1 MKYLSNRDEFLK
13 RSLNKIEEYKS
24 IEIDLEK
31 LNETDNSGPFANDIP
46 WGNSLIGR
54 LINFGIRKARM
65 GANLLR
71 IKPVGKRLEREF
83 ENLLNGSTTSNLS
96 EENKRDLSR
105 VEVSKLLEE
114 LDKAVKEGANV
125 GEIKRLTN
133 EAIIDIKKLAYT
145 AGTNNDVEY
154 GRKLDSLEKQ
164 LREFKKF
171 LEQFKDDEGGKETTD
186 EEGEGEEGKD
196 EEGKDEEGKGE
207 NKEVVVEK
215 GSKTSESVYPTM
227 IKTLKSLALVLS
239 HYKEVKM
246 GDVKKPENLNKAK
259 LKYTTVAGDT
269 IEKIQ
274 KNTKA
279 NLKKLTAADIRS
291 KNTQVLVKYPKDNS
305 TMPAGL
311 VLLMESFMFEAIGE
325 GGSADRSNIKG
336 GEDHLTQAFTKLKKA
351 IETLESPKDKGVGV
365 DVKFLN
371 EITSKSLDTK
381 NKEIIKSLFTEVNRY
396 LVGDKKATLNAATDP
411 LYKESIEIIS
421 DKNKKIVVAEKIA
434 RFTKRALQFD
444 GEGLYGGLGETGK
457 NLQPFVEGMKS
468 IMLIKPAEEK
478 PAEETTK
485 FKVGDV
491 VKWKNKEGKEISKK
505 IEKIKDGSYYF
516 TSEAGEEY
524 SKKETDLTKE
534 SVITKYSNFIS
545 YIKEADE
552 AEASSDKDTQA
563 SDPVKMTT
571 SQKIIDYWN
580 KKIDI
585 KSFILE
591 RTEVDKIK
599 ANFEKIKASKDIV
612 INGLDPIIEIVK
624 LFNRAYKLHTTKV
637 IPNVETSDGR
647 VSASEFANYTPFGD
661 GTRMTAGISGGP
673 YRNNMIFND
682 WESKVQ
688 DIIKNTKYQPI
699 FREET
704 VLKTKAGNIIKDAGV
719 NLLKF
724 MNDMLDGEELYKSG
738 SSRGYSEKGMGK
750 QAEFI
755 EKYFGATSKELDK
768 LPRTFTEKDASDQK
782 EITDAMPSP
791 VNLKFKKDLIKME
804 KLNDEMS
811 GSFFACV
818 TKDSEGKFK
827 QIYFY
832 VQLADTTYAYVTYC
846 ESFYFF
852 KRYIRES
859 GQITTSDSYQGLE
872 KQINVFQTNEDG
884 QYKIKATR
892 IRLVDLIN
900 KDGQFILAN
909 KNFNIKYLTR
919 YSSKKNT
926 PGQAANPATEEMFI
940 QTCYTLCNNIDK
952 ENKLTRYKLT
962 KDISGQISQAGGFPN
977 ITKTEGIIGSLMEK
991 IK

>member
-65 GANLLR
+65 GAKLLR
-71 IKPVGKRLEREF
+71 IKPVGKQLEREF
-83 ENLLNGSTTSNLS
+83 ENLLNGSTISSLS
-96 EENKRDLSR
+96 EENKKDQNRLTI
-105 VEVSKLLEE
+105 SKLLEE
-114 LDKAVKEGANV
+114 LDKAVKESANV

-133 EAIIDIKKLAYT
+133 DAISNISKIEDLENK
-145 AGTNNDVEY
+145 E
-154 GRKLDSLEKQ
+154 SLLSQ
-164 LREFKKF
+164 LEEFKKF

-186 EEGEGEEGKD
+186 EDEGEGEGEEG
-196 EEGKDEEGKGE
+196 EEGKEKGE

-239 HYKEVKM
+239 HYKEVKNISTTN
-246 GDVKKPENLNKAK
+246 DASTTTKSKFT
-259 LKYTTVAGDT
+259 YTTVAGDT

-279 NLKKLTAADIRS
+279 NLKKLTATDIRS

-305 TMPAGL
+305 IMPAGL

-325 GGSADRSNIKG
+325 GGSQDRSNIKG

-468 IMLIKPAEEK
+468 IMAIKPTEAK

-516 TSEAGEEY
+516 TSKEGTEY
-524 SKKETDLTKE
+524 SKKEADLTKE
-534 SVITKYSNFIS
+534 SIISKYSNFIS

-552 AEASSDKDTQA
+552 AEA

-647 VSASEFANYTPFGD
+647 VSASEFANYTPFGE

-699 FREET
+699 FRSET
-704 VLKTKAGNIIKDAGV
+704 VLKTKDGNIINDAGKY
-719 NLLKF
+719 LLKF
-724 MNDMLDGEELYKSG
+724 MNDMLDGEELYKSKSG
-738 SSRGYSEKGMGK
+738 GYEKGMGK

-755 EKYFGATSKELDK
+755 QKYFGATEDEIKKAGL
-768 LPRTFTEKDASDQK
+768 TFTPK
-782 EITDAMPSP
+782 ETEEIKSNADTMPTDA
-791 VNLKFKKDLIKME
+791 NLKFKKDPIKME
-804 KLNDEMS
+804 KLDEMS

-818 TKDSEGKFK
+818 TKDDKGKDK

-832 VQLADTTYAYVTYC
+832 VQSADTTYAFVTYC

-852 KRYIRES
+852 KKYIKQS
-859 GQITTSDSYQGLE
+859 GQATTSDSFQGLE
-872 KQINVFQTNEDG
+872 KQTKTEDKNEDG

-900 KDGQFILAN
+900 KDGQFIL
-909 KNFNIKYLTR
+909 KGRTFKIKYLTK
-919 YSSKKNT
+919 YSSKVNAASQAPS
-926 PGQAANPATEEMFI
+926 PGNEEMSI
-940 QTCYTLCNNIDK
+940 QTCYTLCNIDK

-962 KDISGQISQAGGFPN
+962 KDVSSLISTIGGFPK
-977 ITKTEGIIGSLMEK
+977 ITKTDTIAGSLMERK
-991 IK
+991 

>member
-24 IEIDLEK
+24 IEDK
-31 LNETDNSGPFANDIP
+31 LDTINEGESGPFANDIP
-46 WGNSLIGR
+46 WNDSLLGR
-54 LINFGIRKARM
+54 LINSAIRKAKI

-71 IKPVGKRLEREF
+71 IKAVNRRLEDAF
-83 ENLLNGSTTSNLS
+83 EDLLGSSLTAEMSD
-96 EENKRDLSR
+96 EDKKNKNKVL
-105 VEVSKLLEE
+105 VFKFLEE
-114 LDKAVKEGANV
+114 LEKEVKAGGNV
-125 GEIKRLTN
+125 GEIKRLTDA
-133 EAIIDIKKLAYT
+133 AIKNISGIEDLENK
-145 AGTNNDVEY
+145 E
-154 GRKLDSLEKQ
+154 SLIKQ
-164 LREFKKF
+164 LEDFKKF
-171 LEQFKDDEGGKETTD
+171 LEQFKDNEGGKEGED
-186 EEGEGEEGKD
+186 EEGEEEGEEKGKG
-196 EEGKDEEGKGE
+196 EGEGE

-305 TMPAGL
+305 IMPAGL

-325 GGSADRSNIKG
+325 GGSPDRANIKG

-468 IMLIKPAEEK
+468 IMAIKPTEAK

-516 TSEAGEEY
+516 TTEAGEEY
-524 SKKETDLTKE
+524 SKKESDLTKE
-534 SVITKYSNFIS
+534 SVIVKYSSFLS

-552 AEASSDKDTQA
+552 NKASADEDTEA
-563 SDPVKMTT
+563 SDPVVMTT
-571 SQKIIDYWN
+571 SQKIIDYWE
-580 KKIDI
+580 KKIDV
-585 KSFILE
+585 KEFTLE
-591 RTEVDKIK
+591 RTEVDKIS
-599 ANFEKIKASKDIV
+599 ANFEKMNKKDGEVV
-612 INGLDPIIEIVK
+612 IQGVDPVMEIVK
-624 LFNRAYKLHTTKV
+624 IFNRAYKLHTTQV
-637 IPNVETSDGR
+637 IPTGR
-647 VSASEFANYTPFGD
+647 SGGKVSNKTFMEYTCFGN
-661 GTRMTAGISGGP
+661 GTPAGAGESGGP
-673 YRNNMIFND
+673 YRNDKIFNQ
-682 WESKVQ
+682 WENAVQ
-688 DIIKNTKYQPI
+688 NIMKSTKYQKL
-699 FREET
+699 FRSET
-704 VLKTKAGNIIKDAGV
+704 QLKSETGKVIEKAGLYLG
-719 NLLKF
+719 KF
-724 MNDMLDGEELYKSG
+724 MRDMLDGDTLYKNG
-738 SSRGYSEKGMGK
+738 AQNK
-750 QAEFI
+750 FI
-755 EKYFGATSKELDK
+755 EKYFGEL
-768 LPRTFTEKDASDQK
+768 PPDASPYIEGSDDSK
-782 EITDAMPSP
+782 VNDKTSTEMPDP
-791 VNLKFKKDLIKME
+791 LNLQFKKDPIKME
-804 KLNDEMS
+804 KLDEMS
-811 GSFFACV
+811 GSFFACG
-818 TKDSEGKFK
+818 TKDDKGKDK

-832 VQLADTTYAYVTYC
+832 VQSVDATHAYVTYC
-846 ESFYFF
+846 ESFNFF
-852 KRYIRES
+852 KRYIKES
-859 GQITTSDSYQGLE
+859 GQTLKGDNFKGSLDKVIEVDSKNGEEGEYQ
-872 KQINVFQTNEDG
+872 IRAT
-884 QYKIKATR
+884 KIK
-892 IRLVDLIN
+892 LENLID
-900 KDGQFILAN
+900 KDGKFILTG
-909 KNFNIKYLTR
+909 KNFTIKYLTK
-919 YSSKKNT
+919 YSDKKNKPGQSAT
-926 PGQAANPATEEMFI
+926 PGTEEMSI
-940 QTCYTLCNNIDK
+940 QTCYTLCNVDK

-962 KDISGQISQAGGFPN
+962 KNISDKINTIGGFPN
-977 ITKTEGIIGSLMEK
+977 IKVDGINGSLMERK
-991 IK
+991 

>member
-71 IKPVGKRLEREF
+71 IKPVGKRLEETF
-83 ENLLNGSTTSNLS
+83 KNLLDGSTTSTLS
-96 EENKRDLSR
+96 EENKKDQNRLTI
-105 VEVSKLLEE
+105 SKLLEE
-114 LDKAVKEGANV
+114 LDKAVKESANV

-133 EAIIDIKKLAYT
+133 EAISNISKIEGLENK
-145 AGTNNDVEY
+145 E
-154 GRKLDSLEKQ
+154 SLLSQ
-164 LREFKKF
+164 LEEFKKF
-171 LEQFKDDEGGKETTD
+171 LEQFKDEEGGKETTD
-186 EEGEGEEGKD
+186 EDEEEGEGEGKEGEGEE
-196 EEGKDEEGKGE
+196 KGE
-207 NKEVVVEK
+207 NKEVGVEK

-227 IKTLKSLALVLS
+227 IKTLKSLALVIS

-246 GDVKKPENLNKAK
+246 AQVTKKETGQVNTK
-259 LKYTTVAGDT
+259 LKYITVAGDT
-269 IEKIQ
+269 VEKIQ
-274 KNTKA
+274 KNPKA

-325 GGSADRSNIKG
+325 GGSPDRANIKG

-468 IMLIKPAEEK
+468 IMAIKPTEEK

-516 TSEAGEEY
+516 TSEKGEEY
-524 SKKETDLTKE
+524 SKKEADLTKE
-534 SVITKYSNFIS
+534 SVISKYSSFLS

-563 SDPVKMTT
+563 SDPVRMTT
-571 SQKIIDYWN
+571 SQKIIDYWS

-591 RTEVDKIK
+591 RTEEKKIV
-599 ANFEKIKASKDIV
+599 ANFEKITPSKDIV

-647 VSASEFANYTPFGD
+647 VSASEYANYTPFGD

-673 YRNNMIFND
+673 FRNNMIFND

-699 FREET
+699 FRSET
-704 VLKTKAGNIIKDAGV
+704 VLKTKDGNIINDAGKY
-719 NLLKF
+719 LLKF
-724 MNDMLDGEELYKSG
+724 MNEMLDGEELYKS
-738 SSRGYSEKGMGK
+738 SKSYSGDKNMGK

-755 EKYFGATSKELDK
+755 QKYFGATEEEIKKAGL
-768 LPRTFTEKDASDQK
+768 TFDPKTEPG
-782 EITDAMPSP
+782 EITGTSKDMPADA
-791 VNLKFKKDLIKME
+791 NLKFKKDLIKME
-804 KLNDEMS
+804 KLDEMS
-811 GSFFACV
+811 GSFFACG
-818 TKDSEGKFK
+818 TKDSEGKTK

-832 VQLADTTYAYVTYC
+832 VQSADATYAYVTYC

-872 KQINVFQTNEDG
+872 KQTKIDQSNEDG

-892 IRLVDLIN
+892 IKLVDLIN
-900 KDGQFILAN
+900 KDGKFILAD
-909 KNFNIKYLTR
+909 KNFKIKYLTK
-919 YSSKKNT
+919 YSSKVNAAS
-926 PGQAANPATEEMFI
+926 QAPSTGTEEMVI
-940 QTCYTLCNNIDK
+940 QTCYTLCNIDK

-962 KDISGQISQAGGFPN
+962 KDISGSINTAGGFRN
-977 ITKTEGIIGSLMEK
+977 ITRTEGILASSMERK
-991 IK
+991 S

>member
-65 GANLLR
+65 GAKLLR
-71 IKPVGKRLEREF
+71 IKPVGKQLEREF
-83 ENLLNGSTTSNLS
+83 ENLLNGSTISSLS
-96 EENKRDLSR
+96 EENKKDQNRLTI
-105 VEVSKLLEE
+105 SKLLEE
-114 LDKAVKEGANV
+114 LDKAVKESANV

-133 EAIIDIKKLAYT
+133 DAISNISKIEDLENK
-145 AGTNNDVEY
+145 E
-154 GRKLDSLEKQ
+154 SLLSQ
-164 LREFKKF
+164 LEEFKKF

-186 EEGEGEEGKD
+186 EDEGEGEGEEG
-196 EEGKDEEGKGE
+196 EEGKEKGE

-239 HYKEVKM
+239 HYKEVKNISTTN
-246 GDVKKPENLNKAK
+246 DASTTTKSKFT
-259 LKYTTVAGDT
+259 YTTVAGDT

-279 NLKKLTAADIRS
+279 NLKKLTATDIRS

-305 TMPAGL
+305 IMPAGL

-325 GGSADRSNIKG
+325 GGSQDRSNIKG

-468 IMLIKPAEEK
+468 IMAIKPTEAK

-516 TSEAGEEY
+516 TSKEGTEY
-524 SKKETDLTKE
+524 SKKEADLTKE
-534 SVITKYSNFIS
+534 SIISKYSNFIS

-552 AEASSDKDTQA
+552 AEA

-647 VSASEFANYTPFGD
+647 VSASEFANYTPFGE

-699 FREET
+699 FRSET
-704 VLKTKAGNIIKDAGV
+704 VLKTKDGNIINDAGKY
-719 NLLKF
+719 LLKF
-724 MNDMLDGEELYKSG
+724 MNDMLDGEELYKSKSG
-738 SSRGYSEKGMGK
+738 GYEKGMGK

-755 EKYFGATSKELDK
+755 QKYFGATEDEIKKAGL
-768 LPRTFTEKDASDQK
+768 TFTPK
-782 EITDAMPSP
+782 ETEEIKSNADTMPTDA
-791 VNLKFKKDLIKME
+791 NLKFKKDPIKME
-804 KLNDEMS
+804 KLDEMS

-818 TKDSEGKFK
+818 TKDDKGKDK

-832 VQLADTTYAYVTYC
+832 VQSADTTYAFVTYC

-852 KRYIRES
+852 KKYIKQS
-859 GQITTSDSYQGLE
+859 GQATTSDSFQGLE
-872 KQINVFQTNEDG
+872 KQTKTEDKNEDG

-892 IRLVDLIN
+892 IRLVDLIITEMVDEN
-900 KDGQFILAN
+900 DLDVTIVFTL
-909 KNFNIKYLTR
+909 KNSDRPITLT
-919 YSSKKNT
+919 
-926 PGQAANPATEEMFI
+926 
-940 QTCYTLCNNIDK
+940 TL
-952 ENKLTRYKLT
+952 LSRVR
-962 KDISGQISQAGGFPN
+962 
-977 ITKTEGIIGSLMEK
+977 
-991 IK
+991 

>member
-13 RSLNKIEEYKS
+13 RSFKKIDEYKS
-24 IEIDLEK
+24 DIDLQE
-31 LNETDNSGPFANDIP
+31 LNEADTSGPFANDIP

-71 IKPVGKRLEREF
+71 IKPVGKRLEEAF
-83 ENLLNGSTTSNLS
+83 SNLLDGSTTATLS
-96 EENKRDLSR
+96 EENKNDQNRLTI
-105 VEVSKLLEE
+105 SKLLEE
-114 LDKAVKEGANV
+114 LEKVVREGGNV
-125 GEIKRLTN
+125 GEIKRL
-133 EAIIDIKKLAYT
+133 
-145 AGTNNDVEY
+145 NNDAISNISKIE
-154 GRKLDSLEKQ
+154 GLEDKESLLSQ
-164 LREFKKF
+164 LEEFKKF
-171 LEQFKDDEGGKETTD
+171 LEQFKDTEGGEPIGEGDEDEGEK
-186 EEGEGEEGKD
+186 GEGEE
-196 EEGKDEEGKGE
+196 KGE

-215 GSKTSESVYPTM
+215 GSKTSESMYPTM

-239 HYKEVKM
+239 HYKEVKNISTTNASTTT
-246 GDVKKPENLNKAK
+246 KSKFT
-259 LKYTTVAGDT
+259 YTTVAGDT

-274 KNTKA
+274 KDIKA
-279 NLKKLTAADIRS
+279 NPKKLAATDIRT
-291 KNTQVLVKYPKDNS
+291 KNTQVLLKYPKDNV

-311 VLLMESFMFEAIGE
+311 VLVMESFMFEAIGE
-325 GGSADRSNIKG
+325 GGSPDRSNIKG

-351 IETLESPKDKGVGV
+351 IETLESPKDKGIGV

-396 LVGDKKATLNAATDP
+396 LVGDKKATLNASTDP

-468 IMLIKPAEEK
+468 IMLIKPDEAK
-478 PAEETTK
+478 PAEVTTK

-516 TSEAGEEY
+516 TTEDGKEY
-524 SKKETDLTKE
+524 SKKESDLTKE
-534 SVITKYSNFIS
+534 SVISKYSSFLS

-552 AEASSDKDTQA
+552 DTEA
-563 SDPVKMTT
+563 SDPVVMTT
-571 SQKIIDYWN
+571 SQKIIDYWD
-580 KKIDI
+580 KKIDV
-585 KSFILE
+585 KSFVLE
-591 RTEVDKIK
+591 RTEVARIV
-599 ANFEKIKASKDIV
+599 ANFEKITASKEIQ

-673 YRNNMIFND
+673 YRNNMIFNE
-682 WESKVQ
+682 WENKVQ
-688 DIIKNTKYQPI
+688 DIIKKPENQAI

-704 VLKTKAGNIIKDAGV
+704 ILKTKEGNIIKDAGK

-724 MNDMLDGEELYKSG
+724 INDMLDGEELYKPSK
-738 SSRGYSEKGMGK
+738 GYGDKAMGK

-755 EKYFGATSKELDK
+755 EKYFGATKDDLNGGLVIVESDAKENTSNSTTIPDPL
-768 LPRTFTEKDASDQK
+768 
-782 EITDAMPSP
+782 
-791 VNLKFKKDLIKME
+791 NLQFKKDLVKME
-804 KLNDEMS
+804 KLDEIS
-811 GSFFACV
+811 GSFFACGC
-818 TKDSEGKFK
+818 KDDKGKDK

-832 VQLADTTYAYVTYC
+832 IQSVDSGFAYFTYC

-852 KRYIRES
+852 KRYIKES
-859 GQITTSDSYQGLE
+859 GQGLKGDNFQGSLE
-872 KQINVFQTNEDG
+872 KRIEMDPKNEEGEYQIKAA
-884 QYKIKATR
+884 KIK
-892 IRLVDLIN
+892 LENLIN
-900 KDGQFILAN
+900 KDGQFLLTG
-909 KNFNIKYLTR
+909 KNFTIKYLTK
-919 YSSKKNT
+919 YSSKRNT
-926 PGQAANPATEEMFI
+926 PSQSATSGTEEMSI
-940 QTCYTLCNNIDK
+940 QTCYTLCKVDK
-952 ENKLTRYKLT
+952 ENTRYRLT
-962 KDISGQISQAGGFPN
+962 KNISEIIKNIGGFP
-977 ITKTEGIIGSLMEK
+977 K
-991 IK
+991 IKVDGINNTSMVRK

>member
-46 WGNSLIGR
+46 WGNSLLGR

-305 TMPAGL
+305 IMPAGL

-444 GEGLYGGLGETGK
+444 GEGLYGGLGDTGK

-468 IMLIKPAEEK
+468 IMAIKPDEVK

-516 TSEAGEEY
+516 TTEAGEEY
-524 SKKETDLTKE
+524 SKKETDLT
-534 SVITKYSNFIS
+534 
-545 YIKEADE
+545 
-552 AEASSDKDTQA
+552 
-563 SDPVKMTT
+563 
-571 SQKIIDYWN
+571 
-580 KKIDI
+580 
-585 KSFILE
+585 
-591 RTEVDKIK
+591 
-599 ANFEKIKASKDIV
+599 
-612 INGLDPIIEIVK
+612 
-624 LFNRAYKLHTTKV
+624 
-637 IPNVETSDGR
+637 
-647 VSASEFANYTPFGD
+647 
-661 GTRMTAGISGGP
+661 
-673 YRNNMIFND
+673 
-682 WESKVQ
+682 
-688 DIIKNTKYQPI
+688 
-699 FREET
+699 
-704 VLKTKAGNIIKDAGV
+704 
-719 NLLKF
+719 
-724 MNDMLDGEELYKSG
+724 
-738 SSRGYSEKGMGK
+738 
-750 QAEFI
+750 
-755 EKYFGATSKELDK
+755 
-768 LPRTFTEKDASDQK
+768 
-782 EITDAMPSP
+782 
-791 VNLKFKKDLIKME
+791 
-804 KLNDEMS
+804 
-811 GSFFACV
+811 
-818 TKDSEGKFK
+818 
-827 QIYFY
+827 
-832 VQLADTTYAYVTYC
+832 
-846 ESFYFF
+846 
-852 KRYIRES
+852 
-859 GQITTSDSYQGLE
+859 
-872 KQINVFQTNEDG
+872 
-884 QYKIKATR
+884 
-892 IRLVDLIN
+892 
-900 KDGQFILAN
+900 
-909 KNFNIKYLTR
+909 
-919 YSSKKNT
+919 
-926 PGQAANPATEEMFI
+926 
-940 QTCYTLCNNIDK
+940 
-952 ENKLTRYKLT
+952 
-962 KDISGQISQAGGFPN
+962 
-977 ITKTEGIIGSLMEK
+977 
-991 IK
+991 

>member
-1 MKYLSNRDEFLK
+1 
-13 RSLNKIEEYKS
+13 
-24 IEIDLEK
+24 
-31 LNETDNSGPFANDIP
+31 
-46 WGNSLIGR
+46 
-54 LINFGIRKARM
+54 
-65 GANLLR
+65 
-71 IKPVGKRLEREF
+71 
-83 ENLLNGSTTSNLS
+83 
-96 EENKRDLSR
+96 
-105 VEVSKLLEE
+105 
-114 LDKAVKEGANV
+114 
-125 GEIKRLTN
+125 
-133 EAIIDIKKLAYT
+133 
-145 AGTNNDVEY
+145 
-154 GRKLDSLEKQ
+154 
-164 LREFKKF
+164 
-171 LEQFKDDEGGKETTD
+171 
-186 EEGEGEEGKD
+186 
-196 EEGKDEEGKGE
+196 
-207 NKEVVVEK
+207 
-215 GSKTSESVYPTM
+215 
-227 IKTLKSLALVLS
+227 
-239 HYKEVKM
+239 
-246 GDVKKPENLNKAK
+246 
-259 LKYTTVAGDT
+259 
-269 IEKIQ
+269 
-274 KNTKA
+274 
-279 NLKKLTAADIRS
+279 
-291 KNTQVLVKYPKDNS
+291 
-305 TMPAGL
+305 MPAGL

-325 GGSADRSNIKG
+325 GGSQDRSNIKG

-468 IMLIKPAEEK
+468 IMAIKPTEAK

-491 VKWKNKEGKEISKK
+491 VKWKNKEGEEISKK
-505 IEKIKDGSYYF
+505 IEKVKDGSYYF
-516 TSEAGEEY
+516 TSKEGTEY
-524 SKKETDLTKE
+524 SKKEADLTKE
-534 SVITKYSNFIS
+534 SVISKYSSFLS

-552 AEASSDKDTQA
+552 TEASSDKDTQA

-571 SQKIIDYWN
+571 SQKIIDYWS

-591 RTEVDKIK
+591 RTEEDKIK
-599 ANFEKIKASKDIV
+599 ANFEKITPSKEIV

-647 VSASEFANYTPFGD
+647 VSASEFANYTPFGE

-673 YRNNMIFND
+673 YRNNMIFNE

-699 FREET
+699 FRSET
-704 VLKTKAGNIIKDAGV
+704 VLKTKDGNIINDAGKY
-719 NLLKF
+719 LLKF
-724 MNDMLDGEELYKSG
+724 MNDMLDGEELYKSKSG
-738 SSRGYSEKGMGK
+738 GYEKGMGK

-755 EKYFGATSKELDK
+755 QKYFGATEDEIKKAGL
-768 LPRTFTEKDASDQK
+768 TFGGKIEVG
-782 EITDAMPSP
+782 EITGSANDMPTDA
-791 VNLKFKKDLIKME
+791 NLKFKKDPIKME
-804 KLNDEMS
+804 KLDEMS
-811 GSFFACV
+811 ESFFTCV
-818 TKDSEGKFK
+818 TKDSEGKTK

-832 VQLADTTYAYVTYC
+832 VQSADTTYAFVTYC

-852 KRYIRES
+852 KKYIKQS
-859 GQITTSDSYQGLE
+859 GQATTSDSFQGLE
-872 KQINVFQTNEDG
+872 NKTKTDETNEDG

-900 KDGQFILAN
+900 KDGQFILTGR
-909 KNFNIKYLTR
+909 NFKIKYLTK

-926 PGQAANPATEEMFI
+926 PGQSANPATEEMSI
-940 QTCYTLCNNIDK
+940 QTCYTLCNIDK

-962 KDISGQISQAGGFPN
+962 KDVSSLISTIGGFPT
-977 ITKTEGIIGSLMEK
+977 ITKTEGIAGSLMERK
-991 IK
+991 

>member
-65 GANLLR
+65 GAKLLR
-71 IKPVGKRLEREF
+71 IKPVGKRLEETF
-83 ENLLNGSTTSNLS
+83 KNLLDGSTTSTLS
-96 EENKRDLSR
+96 EENKKDQNRLTI
-105 VEVSKLLEE
+105 SKLLEE
-114 LDKAVKEGANV
+114 LEKEVKAGGNV

-133 EAIIDIKKLAYT
+133 KAIDDISKIEGLENK
-145 AGTNNDVEY
+145 E
-154 GRKLDSLEKQ
+154 SLLSQ
-164 LREFKKF
+164 LEEFKKF

-186 EEGEGEEGKD
+186 EDEGEGEGEEGEG
-196 EEGKDEEGKGE
+196 EEKGGE

-215 GSKTSESVYPTM
+215 GSKTSESVHTTM

-305 TMPAGL
+305 IMPAGL

-325 GGSADRSNIKG
+325 GGSQDRSNIKG

-468 IMLIKPAEEK
+468 IMAIKPTEAK

-516 TSEAGEEY
+516 TTEKGEEY
-524 SKKETDLTKE
+524 SKKESDLTKE
-534 SVITKYSNFIS
+534 SVISKYSNFIS

-571 SQKIIDYWN
+571 SQKIIDYWS

-591 RTEVDKIK
+591 RTEEDKIK

-637 IPNVETSDGR
+637 IPNVETSDGS

-661 GTRMTAGISGGP
+661 GTRMKAGIEGGP

-755 EKYFGATSKELDK
+755 EKYFGATSKELEK
-768 LPRTFTEKDASDQK
+768 LPRTFTEKDASDCK

-804 KLNDEMS
+804 KPADEMS

-852 KRYIRES
+852 RRYIRES

-892 IRLVDLIN
+892 IKLVDLIN
-900 KDGQFILAN
+900 KNGQFILEG
-909 KNFNIKYLTR
+909 KTFKIKYLTK
-919 YSSKKNT
+919 YSSKVNAASQAPNT
-926 PGQAANPATEEMFI
+926 GNEEMSI
-940 QTCYTLCNNIDK
+940 QNCYTLCIDK

-962 KDISGQISQAGGFPN
+962 KDVSSLISTIGGFPK
-977 ITKTEGIIGSLMEK
+977 ITKTEGIAGSLMERK
-991 IK
+991 

>member
-71 IKPVGKRLEREF
+71 IKPVGKRLEETF
-83 ENLLNGSTTSNLS
+83 KNLLDGSTTATLS
-96 EENKRDLSR
+96 EENKKDFSR

-114 LDKAVKEGANV
+114 LDKAVKESANV

-133 EAIIDIKKLAYT
+133 KAIDDISKIEGLENK
-145 AGTNNDVEY
+145 E
-154 GRKLDSLEKQ
+154 SLLSQ
-164 LREFKKF
+164 LEEFKKF

-186 EEGEGEEGKD
+186 EDEGEEG
-196 EEGKDEEGKGE
+196 EEKGEEKGE

-215 GSKTSESVYPTM
+215 GSKTSESMYPTM
-227 IKTLKSLALVLS
+227 IKTLKSLALVIS

-246 GDVKKPENLNKAK
+246 GNVSKEKTETTDTK

-274 KNTKA
+274 RNPKA
-279 NLKKLTAADIRS
+279 NPKKLAATDIRS
-291 KNTQVLVKYPKDNS
+291 KNTQVLLKYPKDNA

-311 VLLMESFMFEAIGE
+311 VLLMEGFMFEAIGE
-325 GGSADRSNIKG
+325 GGSPDRANIKG

-351 IETLESPKDKGVGV
+351 IETLESPKEKGVGV

-396 LVGDKKATLNAATDP
+396 LVGDKKATLNADTDP

-444 GEGLYGGLGETGK
+444 GEGLYGGLGDTGK

-468 IMLIKPAEEK
+468 IMAIKPTEAK

-516 TSEAGEEY
+516 TTEAGEEY

-571 SQKIIDYWN
+571 SQKIIDYWS

-591 RTEVDKIK
+591 RTEEVKIK
-599 ANFEKIKASKDIV
+599 ANFEKITPSKEIV

-647 VSASEFANYTPFGD
+647 VSASEFANYTPFGE

-699 FREET
+699 FRSET
-704 VLKTKAGNIIKDAGV
+704 VLKTKDGNIINDAGKY
-719 NLLKF
+719 LLKF
-724 MNDMLDGEELYKSG
+724 MNDMLDGEELYKSKSG
-738 SSRGYSEKGMGK
+738 GYEKGMGK

-755 EKYFGATSKELDK
+755 QKYFGATEAEIKAAGLTHGGKDEADK
-768 LPRTFTEKDASDQK
+768 IKSNADTMP
-782 EITDAMPSP
+782 TDAD
-791 VNLKFKKDLIKME
+791 LQFKKDPIKMG
-804 KLNDEMS
+804 KLDEEMS

-818 TKDSEGKFK
+818 TKDDKGKDK

-832 VQLADTTYAYVTYC
+832 VQSVDATYAFVTYC

-852 KRYIRES
+852 KRYIKES
-859 GQITTSDSYQGLE
+859 GQALKGDNFKGSLDKVIKVDS
-872 KQINVFQTNEDG
+872 KNEDG
-884 QYKIKATR
+884 EYQIRATKIK
-892 IRLVDLIN
+892 LENLI
-900 KDGQFILAN
+900 KIDGQFLLTG
-909 KNFNIKYLTR
+909 KSFTIKYLTK
-919 YSSKKNT
+919 YSSKMNAASQAPS
-926 PGQAANPATEEMFI
+926 PGIEEMFI
-940 QTCYTLCNNIDK
+940 QTCYTLCNIDK
-952 ENKLTRYKLT
+952 EDKLTRYTLT
-962 KDISGQISQAGGFPN
+962 KNISEKINTIGGFPN
-977 ITKTEGIIGSLMEK
+977 IKVDGINNTSMVK
-991 IK
+991 K

>member
-71 IKPVGKRLEREF
+71 IKPVGKRLEETF
-83 ENLLNGSTTSNLS
+83 KNLLDGSTTATLS
-96 EENKRDLSR
+96 EENKKDFSR

-114 LDKAVKEGANV
+114 LDKAVKESANV

-133 EAIIDIKKLAYT
+133 KAIDDISKIEGLENK
-145 AGTNNDVEY
+145 E
-154 GRKLDSLEKQ
+154 SLLSQ
-164 LREFKKF
+164 LEEFKKF

-186 EEGEGEEGKD
+186 EDEGEEG
-196 EEGKDEEGKGE
+196 EEKGEEKGE

-215 GSKTSESVYPTM
+215 GSKTSESMYPTM
-227 IKTLKSLALVLS
+227 IKTLKSLALVIS

-246 GDVKKPENLNKAK
+246 GNVSKEKTETTDTK

-274 KNTKA
+274 RNPKA
-279 NLKKLTAADIRS
+279 NPKKLAATDIRS
-291 KNTQVLVKYPKDNS
+291 KNTQVLLKYPKDNA

-311 VLLMESFMFEAIGE
+311 VLLMEGFMFEAIGE
-325 GGSADRSNIKG
+325 GGSPDRANIKG

-351 IETLESPKDKGVGV
+351 IETLESPKEKGVGV

-444 GEGLYGGLGETGK
+444 GEGLYGGLGDTGK

-468 IMLIKPAEEK
+468 IMAIKPDEAK

-516 TSEAGEEY
+516 TTEAGEEY

-571 SQKIIDYWN
+571 SQKIIDYWS
-580 KKIDI
+580 KKIEI

-591 RTEVDKIK
+591 RTEEDKIK

-647 VSASEFANYTPFGD
+647 VSASEFANYTPFGE

-699 FREET
+699 FRSET
-704 VLKTKAGNIIKDAGV
+704 VLKTKDGNIINDAGKY
-719 NLLKF
+719 LLKF
-724 MNDMLDGEELYKSG
+724 MNDMLDGEELYKSKSG
-738 SSRGYSEKGMGK
+738 GYEKGMGK

-755 EKYFGATSKELDK
+755 QKYFGATEAEIKAAGLTHGGKDEADK
-768 LPRTFTEKDASDQK
+768 IKSNADTMP
-782 EITDAMPSP
+782 TDAD
-791 VNLKFKKDLIKME
+791 LQFKKDPIKMG
-804 KLNDEMS
+804 KLDEEMS

-818 TKDSEGKFK
+818 TKDDKGKDK

-832 VQLADTTYAYVTYC
+832 VQSVDATYAFVTYC

-852 KRYIRES
+852 KRYIKES
-859 GQITTSDSYQGLE
+859 GQALKGDNFKGSLDKVIKVDS
-872 KQINVFQTNEDG
+872 KNEDG
-884 QYKIKATR
+884 EYQIRATKIK
-892 IRLVDLIN
+892 LENLI
-900 KDGQFILAN
+900 KIDGQFLLTG
-909 KNFNIKYLTR
+909 KSFTIKYLTK

-926 PGQAANPATEEMFI
+926 PSQTATPGTEEMSI
-940 QTCYTLCNNIDK
+940 QQTCYTLCNVDK
-952 ENKLTRYKLT
+952 ENKLTRYTLT
-962 KDISGQISQAGGFPN
+962 KNISEKINTIGGFPN
-977 ITKTEGIIGSLMEK
+977 IKVDGINNTSMVK
-991 IK
+991 K

>member
-31 LNETDNSGPFANDIP
+31 LNEADDSGPFANDIP

-71 IKPVGKRLEREF
+71 IKPVGKRLEETF
-83 ENLLNGSTTSNLS
+83 KNLLDGSTTSTLS
-96 EENKRDLSR
+96 EENKKDQNRLTI
-105 VEVSKLLEE
+105 SKLLEE
-114 LDKAVKEGANV
+114 LDKAVKESANV

-133 EAIIDIKKLAYT
+133 KAIDDISKIEGLENK
-145 AGTNNDVEY
+145 E
-154 GRKLDSLEKQ
+154 SLLSQ
-164 LREFKKF
+164 LEEFKKF

-186 EEGEGEEGKD
+186 EDEGEGEG
-196 EEGKDEEGKGE
+196 EGKGE
-207 NKEVVVEK
+207 NKEVGVEK

-227 IKTLKSLALVLS
+227 VKTLKSLALVIS
-239 HYKEVKM
+239 NYKQVKIES
-246 GDVKKPENLNKAK
+246 VKKTTADTSTKETG

-274 KNTKA
+274 KNPKA
-279 NLKKLTAADIRS
+279 NPKELAATDIRT
-291 KNTQVLVKYPKDNS
+291 KNTQVLSKYPKDNQ

-311 VLLMESFMFEAIGE
+311 VLVMESFMFEAIGE
-325 GGSADRSNIKG
+325 GGSPDRANVKG

-351 IETLESPKDKGVGV
+351 IETLESPKDKGIGV

-468 IMLIKPAEEK
+468 IMAIKPTEEK

-491 VKWKNKEGKEISKK
+491 VKWKNKEGEEISKK
-505 IEKIKDGSYYF
+505 IEKVKDGSYYF
-516 TSEAGEEY
+516 TSKEGTEY
-524 SKKETDLTKE
+524 SKKEADLTKE
-534 SVITKYSNFIS
+534 SVISKYSSFLS

-563 SDPVKMTT
+563 SDPVRMTT
-571 SQKIIDYWN
+571 SQKIIDYWS

-591 RTEVDKIK
+591 RTEEDKIK
-599 ANFEKIKASKDIV
+599 ANFEKITPSKEIV

-673 YRNNMIFND
+673 YRNNMIFNE

-688 DIIKNTKYQPI
+688 DIIKKPENEAI

-704 VLKTKAGNIIKDAGV
+704 VLKTKDGNIIKDAGK

-724 MNDMLDGEELYKSG
+724 INDMLDGEELYKPSG
-738 SSRGYSEKGMGK
+738 RNSDKAMGR

-755 EKYFGATSKELDK
+755 EKYFGAGSDDLKGGLGLVIAKSDADQNTGNA
-768 LPRTFTEKDASDQK
+768 KD
-782 EITDAMPSP
+782 MPTNA
-791 VNLKFKKDLIKME
+791 NLKFKKDLIKME
-804 KLNDEMS
+804 KLDEMS
-811 GSFFACV
+811 GSFFACG
-818 TKDSEGKFK
+818 TKDSEGKTK

-832 VQLADTTYAYVTYC
+832 VQSADVTYAYVTYC

-852 KRYIRES
+852 KKYIKQS
-859 GQITTSDSYQGLE
+859 GQITTSDSFQGLE
-872 KQINVFQTNEDG
+872 KQTKTDSSNEDG
-884 QYKIKATR
+884 DYKIKATR

-900 KDGQFILAN
+900 KDGQFILPS
-909 KNFNIKYLTR
+909 KNFNIKYLTK
-919 YSSKKNT
+919 YSSKRNA
-926 PGQAANPATEEMFI
+926 PSQAPSTGTEEMFI
-940 QTCYTLCNNIDK
+940 QTCYTLCNIDK

-962 KDISGQISQAGGFPN
+962 KDISDLISTVGGFPK
-977 ITKTEGIIGSLMEK
+977 ITKTDGINGSLMERK
-991 IK
+991 

>member
-71 IKPVGKRLEREF
+71 IKPVGKRLEETF
-83 ENLLNGSTTSNLS
+83 KNLLDGSTTATLS
-96 EENKRDLSR
+96 EENKKDFSR

-114 LDKAVKEGANV
+114 LDKAVKESANV

-133 EAIIDIKKLAYT
+133 KAIDDISKIEGLENK
-145 AGTNNDVEY
+145 E
-154 GRKLDSLEKQ
+154 SLLSQ
-164 LREFKKF
+164 LEEFKKF

-186 EEGEGEEGKD
+186 EDEGEEG
-196 EEGKDEEGKGE
+196 EEKGEEKGE

-215 GSKTSESVYPTM
+215 GSKTSESMYPTM
-227 IKTLKSLALVLS
+227 IKTLKSLALVIS

-246 GDVKKPENLNKAK
+246 GNVSKEKTETTDTK

-274 KNTKA
+274 RNPKA
-279 NLKKLTAADIRS
+279 NPKKLAATDIRS
-291 KNTQVLVKYPKDNS
+291 KNTQVLLKYPKDNA

-311 VLLMESFMFEAIGE
+311 VLLMEGFMFEAIGE
-325 GGSADRSNIKG
+325 GGSPDRANIKG

-351 IETLESPKDKGVGV
+351 IETLESPKEKGVGV

-444 GEGLYGGLGETGK
+444 GEGLYGGLGDTGK

-468 IMLIKPAEEK
+468 IMAIKPDEAK

-516 TSEAGEEY
+516 TTEAGEEY

-571 SQKIIDYWN
+571 SQKIIDYWS

-591 RTEVDKIK
+591 RTEEVKIK
-599 ANFEKIKASKDIV
+599 ANFEKITPSKEIV

-647 VSASEFANYTPFGD
+647 VSASEFANYTPFGE

-699 FREET
+699 FRSET
-704 VLKTKAGNIIKDAGV
+704 VLKTKDGNIINDAGKY
-719 NLLKF
+719 LLKF
-724 MNDMLDGEELYKSG
+724 MNDMLDGEELYKSKSG
-738 SSRGYSEKGMGK
+738 GYEKGMGK

-755 EKYFGATSKELDK
+755 QKYFGATEAEIKAAGLTLGGKNE
-768 LPRTFTEKDASDQK
+768 TE
-782 EITDAMPSP
+782 EIKSNADTMPTDAD
-791 VNLKFKKDLIKME
+791 LQFKKDPIKMG
-804 KLNDEMS
+804 KLDEEMS

-818 TKDSEGKFK
+818 TKDDKEKTK

-832 VQLADTTYAYVTYC
+832 VQSVDATYAFVTYC

-852 KRYIRES
+852 KRYIKES
-859 GQITTSDSYQGLE
+859 GQALKGDNFKGSLDKVIKVDS
-872 KQINVFQTNEDG
+872 KNEDG
-884 QYKIKATR
+884 EYQIRATKIK
-892 IRLVDLIN
+892 LENLI
-900 KDGQFILAN
+900 KIDGQFLLTG
-909 KNFNIKYLTR
+909 KSFTIKYLTK
-919 YSSKKNT
+919 YSSKMNAASQAPS
-926 PGQAANPATEEMFI
+926 PGIEEMFI
-940 QTCYTLCNNIDK
+940 QTCYTLCNIDK
-952 ENKLTRYKLT
+952 EDKLTRYTLT
-962 KDISGQISQAGGFPN
+962 KNISEKINTIGGFPN
-977 ITKTEGIIGSLMEK
+977 IKVDGINNTSMVK
-991 IK
+991 K

>member
-71 IKPVGKRLEREF
+71 IKPVGKRLEETF
-83 ENLLNGSTTSNLS
+83 KNLLDGSTTSNLS

-186 EEGEGEEGKD
+186 EEGEGEEGEG
-196 EEGKDEEGKGE
+196 EEGEGEEKGGE

-227 IKTLKSLALVLS
+227 IKTLKSLALVIS

-246 GDVKKPENLNKAK
+246 GDVKKTETGNKAK

-325 GGSADRSNIKG
+325 GGSQDRSNIKG

-516 TSEAGEEY
+516 TSKEGTEY
-524 SKKETDLTKE
+524 SKKEADLTKE
-534 SVITKYSNFIS
+534 SIISKYSNFIS

-563 SDPVKMTT
+563 SDPVKLTT

-859 GQITTSDSYQGLE
+859 GQLTTSDSYQGLE
-872 KQINVFQTNEDG
+872 NKTKVDITNEDG
-884 QYKIKATR
+884 EYKIKATR
-892 IRLVDLIN
+892 IRLVDLIT
-900 KDGQFILAN
+900 KDGQFILTG

-926 PGQAANPATEEMFI
+926 PSQSANLANEEMYI
-940 QTCYTLCNNIDK
+940 QTCYTLYIDK

-962 KDISGQISQAGGFPN
+962 KDISGQISRAGGFPN

-991 IK
+991 K

>member
-71 IKPVGKRLEREF
+71 IKPVGKRLEETF
-83 ENLLNGSTTSNLS
+83 KNLLDGSTTSTLS
-96 EENKRDLSR
+96 EENKKDQNRLTI
-105 VEVSKLLEE
+105 SKLLEE
-114 LDKAVKEGANV
+114 LDKAVKESANV

-133 EAIIDIKKLAYT
+133 EAISNISKIEGLENK
-145 AGTNNDVEY
+145 E
-154 GRKLDSLEKQ
+154 SLLSQ
-164 LREFKKF
+164 LEEFKKF

-186 EEGEGEEGKD
+186 EGEGEGEGEGKEGEGEE
-196 EEGKDEEGKGE
+196 KGE
-207 NKEVVVEK
+207 NKEVGVEK
-215 GSKTSESVYPTM
+215 GSKTSESMYPTM
-227 IKTLKSLALVLS
+227 IKTLKSLALVIS
-239 HYKEVKM
+239 NYKQVKIES
-246 GDVKKPENLNKAK
+246 VKKTTADTSTKDTK
-259 LKYTTVAGDT
+259 LKYITVAGDT
-269 IEKIQ
+269 VEKIQ
-274 KNTKA
+274 KNPKA

-291 KNTQVLVKYPKDNS
+291 KNTQVLIKYPKDSS

-325 GGSADRSNIKG
+325 GGSPDRANIKG

-468 IMLIKPAEEK
+468 IMAIKPAEEK

-516 TSEAGEEY
+516 TSEKGEEY

-534 SVITKYSNFIS
+534 SVISKYSSFIS

-552 AEASSDKDTQA
+552 DTEA

-571 SQKIIDYWN
+571 SQKIIDYWD

-591 RTEVDKIK
+591 RTEENKIV
-599 ANFEKIKASKDIV
+599 ANFEKITASKEIV

-673 YRNNMIFND
+673 YRNNMIFNE

-688 DIIKNTKYQPI
+688 DIIKKPENEAI

-704 VLKTKAGNIIKDAGV
+704 ILKTKDGNIIKDAGK

-724 MNDMLDGEELYKSG
+724 INDMLDGEELYKPSK
-738 SSRGYSEKGMGK
+738 GYGDKAMGK

-755 EKYFGATSKELDK
+755 EKYFGAT
-768 LPRTFTEKDASDQK
+768 KDDLNGGLGVVMAKSDA
-782 EITDAMPSP
+782 ESNTGNSTAMPDP
-791 VNLKFKKDLIKME
+791 LNLQFKKDLIKLE
-804 KLNDEMS
+804 KLDEMS
-811 GSFFACV
+811 GSFFACG
-818 TKDSEGKFK
+818 TKDNEGKDK

-832 VQLADTTYAYVTYC
+832 VQSADTTWAYVTYC

-859 GQITTSDSYQGLE
+859 GQIVKSDSYQGLD
-872 KQINVFQTNEDG
+872 KQTKIDQSNEDG

-900 KDGQFILAN
+900 KDGQFIL
-909 KNFNIKYLTR
+909 KDKKFIIKYLTK
-919 YSSKKNT
+919 YSSKVNASS
-926 PGQAANPATEEMFI
+926 QAPTSGTEEMSI
-940 QTCYTLCNNIDK
+940 QTCYSLCNIDK

-962 KDISGQISQAGGFPN
+962 KDISGSINTAGGFRN
-977 ITKTEGIIGSLMEK
+977 ITKTDGINASSMERK
-991 IK
+991 S

>member
-71 IKPVGKRLEREF
+71 IKPVGKRLEKEF

-468 IMLIKPAEEK
+468 IMSITPDEAK

-516 TSEAGEEY
+516 TSKEGTEY
-524 SKKETDLTKE
+524 SKKEADLTKE
-534 SVITKYSNFIS
+534 SIISKYSNFIS

-892 IRLVDLIN
+892 IRLVNLIN

-962 KDISGQISQAGGFPN
+962 KDISGQISRAGGFPN

-991 IK
+991 K